1 MVKTG
6 LIKVK
11 RIENEER
18 VMTITKI
25 IIRKV
30 IMKIII
36 TIRIIMGIK
45 IGNRI
50 KI

>member
-11 RIENEER
+11 SIENEER